1 MTITMQAYCV
11 LCKKNVVGK
20 LNEVVVLEPGK
31 WLHIGECPDCFYQIK
46 RIIRTE
52 NKGMVY

>member
-1 MTITMQAYCV
+1 MTITMEAYCV

-20 LNEVVVLEPGK
+20 LNEIVVLESGK
-31 WLHIGECPDCFYQIK
+31 WLHIGECPDCLYQIK